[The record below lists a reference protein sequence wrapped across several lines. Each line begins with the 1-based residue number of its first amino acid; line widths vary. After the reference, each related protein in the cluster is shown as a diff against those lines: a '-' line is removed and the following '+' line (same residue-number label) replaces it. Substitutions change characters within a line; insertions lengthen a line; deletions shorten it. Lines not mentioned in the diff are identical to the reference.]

1 MPHDV
6 HTILVVD
13 DEESILRLIER
24 QLTNLPFIVIPTS
37 SPAEAIHILQTREIS
52 VLLCDLNM
60 PNIDGNKVLSAAK
73 EANPNVVS
81 LVITGAADQTATI
94 RAINEGGVWK
104 FIIKP
109 WKSKELVNIV
119 SDAVRRYAMFSRQQ
133 TQLEALA
140 KDLPPAETK
149 KPEQELFIPAQ
160 IEIEDSTQLRKLS
173 EQERETLLGRR
184 YKLGKILGEGGTGTV
199 YIAHD
204 QLLNMPVAIKML
216 GSRFTIDTPVI
227 NALKQEARIAMQ
239 LSHRHI
245 VRIHNLQTEKGRFFL
260 VMEYVNGQT
269 FDDILERYNKLP
281 LDTVLQ
287 TIRICAEALGYA
299 HRHHVLHKD
308 LKPANLML
316 DDHGVLKIIDF
327 GVACLMER
335 QPEEDY
341 ILGTPIYMSPEQLM
355 GENLDRRTDIY
366 TLGLIAYELLTGTK
380 AFHPDTDIELILNGP
395 QHLKGLHTDILDVI
409 QKATAP
415 NRVDRWDTVEDFST
429 ELTDTCNRIF

>member
-1 MPHDV
+1 MQKDV

-13 DEESILRLIER
+13 DEESILHLIER
-24 QLTNLPFIVIPTS
+24 QLMALPFIVIPTS

-60 PNIDGNKVLSAAK
+60 PHIDGNKVLSAAK

-109 WKSKELVNIV
+109 WQGKELADIV

-140 KDLPPAETK
+140 KDIPPIAK
-149 KPEQELFIPAQ
+149 KPLDNELINPMQ
-160 IEIEDSTQLRKLS
+160 TDIKDSTQLKKLS
-173 EQERETLLGRR
+173 EQERDTLLGRR

-199 YIAHD
+199 YKAHD

-216 GSRFTIDTPVI
+216 GSRFTVDTPII
-227 NALKQEARIAMQ
+227 NALKHEARIAMQ

-245 VRIHNLQTEKGRFFL
+245 VRIHNLQTEKKRFFL

-269 FDDILERYNKLP
+269 FDDILKRYNKLP

-287 TIRICAEALGYA
+287 TIRICAAALGYA

-316 DDHGVLKIIDF
+316 DDQGVLKIIDF

-335 QPEEDY
+335 QPEEEF

-355 GENLDRRTDIY
+355 GENLDRRTDVY
-366 TLGLIAYELLTGTK
+366 TLGLIAYELLTGNK
-380 AFHPDTDIELILNGP
+380 AFHPDTDIETIIEGPQNMTGLHVEILN
-395 QHLKGLHTDILDVI
+395 II
-409 QKATAP
+409 QRATSP
-415 NRVDRWDTVEDFST
+415 NREDRWDTVEDFST
-429 ELTDTCNRIF
+429 QLTDICNHIF